1 MCGIIGEIGNE
12 PVASRLVDG
21 LHYLE
26 YRGYDSAGIATL
38 EPSADKIE
46 LIRVRAEGKLRNLE
60 TKLTQSNLRGHIG
73 IGHTRWATHGSPNE
87 TNAHPHTDEND
98 EFCIVHNGIIENF
111 ASLKSQLL
119 DEGVVFE
126 SETDTEVIV
135 QLIAK
140 MYKGDLLE
148 AVRQALLKID
158 GTYALAC
165 ISVKNSEQIIVA
177 RNQLPL
183 IIGHGD
189 NSNFV
194 SSDVTGFL
202 ALTNRVTYL
211 DDGEMA
217 LLTGSETKLYKIK
230 NGAKIKREQEVIH
243 WNINQAQKAGY
254 DHFMLKEINEQP
266 EVLQD
271 TLRGRISELPKKDH
285 AINLGLDKILSQKID
300 QIQII
305 ACGTSLHAG
314 LVGKFLFEQIAG
326 IFTSYDYASEF
337 RYRHP
342 IVSPHSLAIAISQ
355 SGETADTLAAVEEA
369 KKLGSRTLCIAN
381 VVGSSLTRKADETI
395 YTYAG
400 PEISVASTKAFTTQ
414 LACLYMLA
422 FDLGQQTGKLGN
434 SKLQDYLK
442 NIRKI
447 PRLVSEVV
455 KSSDI
460 LKSWAKKFH
469 HAKNFLYLGRGVNY
483 PVALEGALKLK
494 EISYIHAEGY
504 PAGEMKHGP
513 IALIN
518 EHLPTVFIAV
528 DGPNFEK
535 IINNIEQVKARS
547 GEVLVVTNRADDLRK
562 YSEFIFEIPRV
573 PEMFTPILSVV
584 PLQLFAYYVARE
596 LGCDVDQP
604 RNLAKAVV
612 VE

>member
-12 PVASRLVDG
+12 PVANRLVDG

-38 EPSADKIE
+38 ETGTETVE

-60 TKLTQSNLRGHIG
+60 TKLLQSNLHGTIG
-73 IGHTRWATHGSPNE
+73 IGHTRWATHGSPTE
-87 TNAHPHTDEND
+87 QNAHPHTDQKD

-111 ASLKSQLL
+111 ALLKNQLL
-119 DEGVVFE
+119 EDNVVFE

-140 MYKGDLLE
+140 LFNGDLAE
-148 AVRQALLKID
+148 AVRLAMLKIE

-165 ISVKNSEQIIVA
+165 ISVKQPDQIIVA

-189 NSNFV
+189 SSNFV

-202 ALTNRVTYL
+202 AQTNRVTYL

-217 LLTGSETKLYKIK
+217 VLTATDVKLFKIK
-230 NGAKIKREQEVIH
+230 DGSSIKRKQEVIL

-271 TLRGRISELPKKDH
+271 TLRGRISELPKKEH
-285 AINLGLDKILSQKID
+285 SINLGLEKLFSEKID

-381 VVGSSLTRKADETI
+381 VVGSSLTRKSDETI

-414 LACLYMLA
+414 LACLYLLA
-422 FDLGQQTGKLGN
+422 FYLGQNTGKLVN
-434 SKLQDYLK
+434 SKMKEHLK
-442 NIRKI
+442 HLRML
-447 PRLVSEVV
+447 PRLVNEIVSH
-455 KSSDI
+455 SDV
-460 LKSWAKKFH
+460 LKTWAKRFH
-469 HAKNFLYLGRGVNY
+469 HYKNFLYLGRGVNY

-518 EHLPTVFIAV
+518 EHLPTMFVAV

-535 IINNIEQVKARS
+535 VINNIEQVKARS
-547 GEVLVVTNRADDLRK
+547 GEVLVITNRAEDLRK
-562 YSEFIFEIPRV
+562 YSEYIFEIPKI
-573 PEMFTPILSVV
+573 PELFTPILTVI